1 MLAASR
7 LRNSYVARSSLD
19 FADRTAL
26 QPLARLLSAVRKA
39 IGDIPLVLVGAAAR
53 DVLLVHAHGVE
64 PQRATEDTDV
74 ALAVRDWHTF
84 LRARKALVASGAFKA
99 DGPAHRL
106 WFGDQRIDIIPFGG
120 VERRDRSIAWPPEG
134 AEVMNVSGFAEALAT
149 AVSVRLPGGV
159 SFDVASLPAL
169 ALLKVWAWQD
179 RKYTAPGKDA
189 ADLWEFLR
197 HYGDAGNLDRLY
209 GSEGEAALAS
219 FEFDVEK
226 AGAWLLG
233 SDAREVLTNGPDPK
247 TALEAIDVILRP
259 ETDPDGSLQLVAQM
273 PGGNRDRQISL
284 LTAFHVGLFEDPR
297 SPSRG

>member
-1 MLAASR
+1 MLVASR

-19 FADRTAL
+19 LADCAAL

-39 IGDIPLVLVGAAAR
+39 TGDTPLVLVGADAR

-64 PQRATEDTDV
+64 PQRATEDTDLG
-74 ALAVRDWHTF
+74 LAVRDWDTF
-84 LRARKALVASGAFKA
+84 LRAREALVASGAFAA

-106 WFGDQRIDIIPFGG
+106 WFGDQRVDIIPFGG
-120 VERRDRSIAWPPEG
+120 VERRDRSVAWPPEG
-134 AEVMNVSGFAEALAT
+134 DEVMNVSGFAEALAT
-149 AVSVRLPGGV
+149 AISVRLPGGV
-159 SFDVASLPAL
+159 PIDVASLPAM
-169 ALLKVWAWQD
+169 ALLKIWAWQD
-179 RKYTAPGKDA
+179 RKYTAPRKDA
-189 ADLWEFLR
+189 ADLWGFLR
-197 HYGDAGNLDRLY
+197 YYGDAGNQDRLY

-233 SDAREVLTNGPDPK
+233 RDAREVLSHGPNPR
-247 TALEAIDVILRP
+247 TALDALDAILKP

-284 LTAFHVGLFEDPR
+284 LAAFRVGLLGEPL
-297 SPSRG
+297 PGSRA